1 MSHAESEMQPPE
13 IERDGEVRPPIAI
26 RRLDKIETTAD
37 SSGNSN

>member
-1 MSHAESEMQPPE
+1 MSHDDHQIHPTGNESQAKAT
-13 IERDGEVRPPIAI
+13 III

>member
-1 MSHAESEMQPPE
+1 MSHAESEIQPSE
-13 IERDGEVRPPIAI
+13 DEGEAKVTITI